1 MTRTKQLKVRALLSV
16 AAMACALAVAA
27 TADQAFAQTQ
37 QKMRA
42 PAYPEEIP
50 QNDAAALARANN
62 LSVSKETASQLLKA
76 WRKPKAILVSLDK
89 PEQAAWLQEVAP
101 GVKLI
106 TAPRGRRGAPVDW
119 TKIPG
124 IKDVDGAIGVSP
136 NPALLKAAPRIKW
149 FQAMGAGVENDVII
163 PEIKSG
169 DYLITNVPASLI
181 PQVADNAIAM
191 AIALMRGLDLYD
203 KMAAT
208 KHMVQP
214 EFGDRGMQIEGRT
227 LLVVGLGGI
236 GNQVAALAYGLGMKV
251 IATRGSGRSGPP
263 YVDQVGIASELPD
276 LIGKADVV
284 VMAAP
289 LTPETEHLFDAQMF
303 ARMKKGAIFVNVGRG
318 REVVQADLIAALK
331 SGQVGAAGLEVT
343 DPEPLPDGD
352 PLWDAPNLMLM
363 THAGAPAQ
371 PPDGID
377 TYRQKEW
384 LIARENLRRY
394 VADEPMLD
402 VVNIK
407 RGY

>member
-1 MTRTKQLKVRALLSV
+1 MTRIKQFRTRALLS
-16 AAMACALAVAA
+16 AAVLACTIAAAPALA
-27 TADQAFAQTQ
+27 Q
-37 QKMRA
+37 QKQMRA
-42 PAYPEEIP
+42 PAYPDEIP
-50 QNDAAALARANN
+50 QNDAAALARAAN
-62 LSVSKETASQLLKA
+62 LPVSRETAKEMVKG
-76 WRKPKAILVSLDK
+76 WTKPKAMLVATDN
-89 PEQAAWLQEVAP
+89 PEQLAWLQEVVP

-106 TAPRGRRGAPVDW
+106 PAPRGRRGAPTDW
-119 TKIPG
+119 SKIPG
-124 IKDVDGAIGVSP
+124 IEDVAAGIGVNPS
-136 NPALLKAAPRIKW
+136 PALLKAAKNIKW
-149 FQAMGAGVENDVII
+149 FHAMGAGMENQLTI
-163 PEIKSG
+163 PAVAEG
-169 DYLITNVPASLI
+169 NYLLTNSPASLI

-208 KHMVQP
+208 KHMQQP
-214 EFGDRGMQIEGRT
+214 DFGQRGMQIEGRT

-236 GNQVAALAYGLGMKV
+236 GSQVAALAYGLGMKV
-251 IATRGSGRSGPP
+251 IATRGSSRNGPP
-263 YVDQVGIASELPD
+263 YVDQVGLANELPD

-289 LTPETEHLFDAQMF
+289 LTAETEHLFDAKMF

-318 REVVQADLIAALK
+318 KQVVQADLIAALK

-371 PPDGID
+371 PPEGID

-384 LIARENLRRY
+384 IIARENMRRY
-394 VADEPMLD
+394 TTGEKMLD
-402 VVNIK
+402 VVDPK

>member
-1 MTRTKQLKVRALLSV
+1 
-16 AAMACALAVAA
+16 
-27 TADQAFAQTQ
+27 
-37 QKMRA
+37 
-42 PAYPEEIP
+42 
-50 QNDAAALARANN
+50 
-62 LSVSKETASQLLKA
+62 
-76 WRKPKAILVSLDK
+76 
-89 PEQAAWLQEVAP
+89 
-101 GVKLI
+101 
-106 TAPRGRRGAPVDW
+106 
-119 TKIPG
+119 
-124 IKDVDGAIGVSP
+124 
-136 NPALLKAAPRIKW
+136 
-149 FQAMGAGVENDVII
+149 MGAGMENQLTI
-163 PEIKSG
+163 PAVAEG
-169 DYLITNVPASLI
+169 NYLLTNSPASLI

-208 KHMVQP
+208 KHMQQP
-214 EFGDRGMQIEGRT
+214 DFGQRGMQIEGRT

-236 GNQVAALAYGLGMKV
+236 GSQVAALAYGLGMKV
-251 IATRGSGRSGPP
+251 IATRGSSRNGPP
-263 YVDQVGIASELPD
+263 YVDQVGLANELPD

-289 LTPETEHLFDAQMF
+289 LTAETEHLFDAKMF

-318 REVVQADLIAALK
+318 KQVVQADLIAALK

-371 PPDGID
+371 PPEGID

-384 LIARENLRRY
+384 IIARENMRRY
-394 VADEPMLD
+394 TAGEKMLD
-402 VVNIK
+402 VVDPK

>member
-1 MTRTKQLKVRALLSV
+1 M
-16 AAMACALAVAA
+16 
-27 TADQAFAQTQ
+27 
-37 QKMRA
+37 
-42 PAYPEEIP
+42 
-50 QNDAAALARANN
+50 
-62 LSVSKETASQLLKA
+62 
-76 WRKPKAILVSLDK
+76 
-89 PEQAAWLQEVAP
+89 
-101 GVKLI
+101 
-106 TAPRGRRGAPVDW
+106 DW
-119 TKIPG
+119 SKIPG
-124 IKDVDGAIGVSP
+124 IEDVAAGIGVSP
-136 NPALLKAAPRIKW
+136 SPALLKAAKNIKW
-149 FQAMGAGVENDVII
+149 FHAMGAGMENPLSI
-163 PEIKSG
+163 PAVAAG
-169 DYLITNVPASLI
+169 NYLLTNSPASLI

-208 KHMVQP
+208 KHMEQP
-214 EFGDRGMQIEGRT
+214 DFGQRGMQIEGRT

-251 IATRGSGRSGPP
+251 IATRGSSRNGPP
-263 YVDQVGIASELPD
+263 YVDQVGLANELPD

-289 LTPETEHLFDAQMF
+289 LTAETEHLFDAKMF

-318 REVVQADLIAALK
+318 KQVVQADLIAALK

-371 PPDGID
+371 PPEGID

-384 LIARENLRRY
+384 IIARENMRRY
-394 VADEPMLD
+394 TAGEKMLD
-402 VVNIK
+402 VVDPK